1 VSRTAVRRGTA
12 TVVPSA
18 DGAKLPM
25 QETPVRAKPG
35 TNARRP
41 SEPAELPLAGAGA
54 PAKAPVKQDEFLF
67 GGAEPDTRGWFDNTD
82 RNLFEGQDLDVPTYL
97 RKGIKISL

>member
-1 VSRTAVRRGTA
+1 VRRGVA

-25 QETPVRAKPG
+25 QETPLRAKPG
-35 TNARRP
+35 AGARRP
-41 SEPAELPLAGAGA
+41 SSEPAELPLAGVGA
-54 PAKAPVKQDEFLF
+54 SAKPPVKQDEFAF
-67 GGAEPDTRGWFDNTD
+67 GGVEPDSRGWFDNTD